1 MQRSII
7 PFGPIDPRLKATIQR
22 KEDPVY
28 FLDYRDIVHN
38 RLAGLGA
45 VIELRLDHSVKLL
58 KGRC

>member
-7 PFGPIDPRLKATIQR
+7 PFGPIDPRLKATLQK

-28 FLDYRDIVHN
+28 LLDYKDIVHN